1 MAKRKRLSPMALA
14 SPSEGPAPL
23 PQEPRGARA
32 PIADVAAQTAL
43 QAAFDEVS
51 HELSLARSSGRMVL
65 ALALDSVDLQHLVRD
80 RLIEDDEDMQALRE
94 SLRTRGQQ
102 MPIEVMDLGHG
113 HYGLISGWRRLKA
126 LQALHD
132 ATGDPRFASV
142 QALVRQ
148 PDTAGDAYRAMVE
161 ENEIRAN
168 LSYYERARIAAKAA
182 EQGAFPTA
190 RLAVRDLF
198 ATASRAKRSKINSF
212 LELYNAFDATLRFP
226 AAITERQGL
235 ALARRLS
242 EEAGAAAEMTAQLRR
257 ATPETAE
264 AEQAVLAGLVTSAS
278 KAKAPAK
285 SRRSTDTRPAG
296 KGPEQDVS
304 VEARPGYL
312 LLTGAGVDAAL
323 IRSIEALVSKRT

>member
-1 MAKRKRLSPMALA
+1 MAKRKRLSPMSLA
-14 SPSEGPAPL
+14 APSQP
-23 PQEPRGARA
+23 PQEARGARA

-51 HELSLARSSGRMVL
+51 HELSMARASGRMVL
-65 ALALDSVDLQHLVRD
+65 ALPLDSVDPQHLVRD
-80 RLIEDDEDMQALRE
+80 RLIEEDEDMQALRD

-102 MPIEVMDLGHG
+102 MPIEVMDLGSG
-113 HYGLISGWRRLKA
+113 RYGLISGWRRLKA
-126 LQALHD
+126 LQALQ
-132 ATGDPRFASV
+132 AETGDPRFATV

-182 EQGAFPTA
+182 EQGAFPTP

-198 ATASRAKRSKINSF
+198 AAASRAKRSKINSF
-212 LELYNAFDATLRFP
+212 LVLYNAFDDALRFP

-242 EEAGAAAEMTAQLRR
+242 EEAGAAAEITAQLRA
-257 ATPETAE
+257 ATPDTAE
-264 AEQAVLAGLVTSAS
+264 AEQAVLARLIMP
-278 KAKAPAK
+278 APAPSK
-285 SRRSTDTRPAG
+285 PQPPPGASPPPRVA
-296 KGPEQDVS
+296 EQGAVTVD
-304 VEARPGYL
+304 ARPGYL
-312 LLTGAGVDAAL
+312 LLTGAGVDATL
-323 IRSIEALVSKRT
+323 IREIETLVSKRR